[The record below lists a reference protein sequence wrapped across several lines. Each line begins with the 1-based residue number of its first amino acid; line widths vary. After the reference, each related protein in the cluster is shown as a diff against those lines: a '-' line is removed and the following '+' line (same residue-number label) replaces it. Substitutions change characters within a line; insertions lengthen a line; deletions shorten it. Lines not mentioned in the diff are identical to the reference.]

1 MFYMAIVNE
10 IFYSLSGEGVSQ
22 GIPTVFVRFAGCGL
36 RCGLDGARKLWCDT
50 GYALSEK
57 AGVEMSAEEILSK
70 VNASSKSPTQILF
83 TGGEPLEGEKK
94 FFCAE
99 LAKMVY
105 LKRHNSTFAFTR
117 VETNGK
123 ENIQDLKHMVFS
135 IDYKLP
141 GSGMEFQMN
150 RDNFHFIKERNNPLD
165 EVKFVVRDRADFDRS
180 REVITEFQL
189 NQNLIFS
196 SVYHDLK
203 PVVLAEWLKAENIPG
218 ARLSIQLHKYLWGEA
233 HGV

>member
-1 MFYMAIVNE
+1 MKAIVNE

-22 GIPTVFVRFAGCGL
+22 GVPTVFVRLAGCSL
-36 RCGLDGARKLWCDT
+36 RCGLDRTRKLWCDT
-50 GYALSEK
+50 GYALSDK
-57 AGVEMSAEEILSK
+57 AGREMSLEDVLIKIDSFSG
-70 VNASSKSPTQILF
+70 VPTQLLL

-99 LAKMVY
+99 IAKMVY

-123 ENIQDLKHMVFS
+123 ENIQDLKSMVFS

-141 GSGMEFQMN
+141 GSGMEAEMN
-150 RDNFHFIKERNNPLD
+150 RENFHFIKTRSNPLD

-180 REVITEFQL
+180 CEVISEFQL

-203 PVVLAEWLKAENIPG
+203 PAVLADWLKVKNILG
-218 ARLSIQLHKYLWGEA
+218 ARLSIQLHKYLWGEER
-233 HGV
+233 GV

>member
-1 MFYMAIVNE
+1 MKVIVNE
-10 IFYSLSGEGVSQ
+10 IFYSLSGEGVSH
-22 GIPTVFVRFAGCGL
+22 GVPTVFVRLAGCSL
-36 RCGLDGARKLWCDT
+36 RCGMDGTRKLWCDT
-50 GYALSEK
+50 GYGLSEK
-57 AGVEMSAEEILSK
+57 AGSEMSMEEILAKVESFSK
-70 VNASSKSPTQILF
+70 TPTQILL

-99 LAKMVY
+99 FTKMVY
-105 LKRHNSTFAFTR
+105 LKRHNSNFAFTR

-123 ENIQDLKHMVFS
+123 EDIQDLKHMVFS

-141 GSGMEFQMN
+141 GSGMESLMN
-150 RDNFHFIKERNNPLD
+150 ADNFHFIKTRNNPLD

-180 REVITEFQL
+180 LEVIEEFGL

-203 PVVLAEWLKAENIPG
+203 PSLLADWLKEKNIPG
-218 ARLSIQLHKYLWGEA
+218 ARFSIQLHKYLWGEER
-233 HGV
+233 GV

>member
-1 MFYMAIVNE
+1 MKAIVNE

-22 GIPTVFVRFAGCGL
+22 GIPTVFVRLAGCSL
-36 RCGLDGARKLWCDT
+36 RCGIDGTRKLWCDT
-50 GYALSEK
+50 GYALSDK
-57 AGVEMSAEEILSK
+57 AGTEMSLDEVLAKIESF
-70 VNASSKSPTQILF
+70 SSTPTQVLL

-94 FFCAE
+94 FFCSE
-99 LAKMVY
+99 LTKMVY
-105 LKRHNSTFAFTR
+105 LKRHNYTFAFTR

-141 GSGMEFQMN
+141 GSGMESQMN
-150 RDNFHFIKERNNPLD
+150 RENFHFIKERNNQLD

-180 REVITEFQL
+180 LAVIQEFGL

-203 PVVLAEWLKAENIPG
+203 PVVLADWLKSENIPG
-218 ARLSIQLHKYLWGEA
+218 ARLSIQLHKYLWGETRA
-233 HGV
+233 V